1 MNPRRKF
8 RRRSSRWNAAALRF
22 DPLASIDLF
31 VVVPLGLSLTL
42 ASPAEGATFE
52 SRSIL
57 PDVGVTVFGADV
69 ARAQWSRQL
78 LGDAWSV
85 AVLAHTDLF
94 DRIPYVEERE
104 FLLVSDPAWNRLL
117 TGESEVGL
125 GAWSGEG
132 STVGPL
138 REPRGLAVDE
148 NDRVYV
154 CDTGNDRVVVL
165 QAHTEWREITLEPL
179 YTIDDLST
187 PYALAISDGGT
198 PFAPADDRLYI
209 AETGKNRVVRYDLGP
224 DGARFGAAIG
234 ELGSGEGAFA
244 GPTAIA
250 LDARGDVI
258 VADAHNRRLVRLR
271 DREGRLEWIESV
283 PTSFGLV
290 TSLAADP
297 WGNVHAVC
305 PEERVVVRLNADLQP
320 VTSLAQG
327 FSRPRGVDL
336 VSRIVR
342 DHRSGAKSRQP
353 EASALVLDEWGAG
366 SGLSLWHLGLEIGD
380 ARRDER
386 GIAVTL
392 SDAAEVSV
400 LSASGESIAT
410 ARLEAGERRVPLPAN
425 LAHEQ
430 LEHLRI
436 VARSLYPNGEVV
448 ERAIDAMTSAT
459 GELRIE
465 SIAPNPS
472 PGAVRFALS
481 LARPDQEVELRVYNL
496 EGRLVRRL
504 GSDPAGASSTA
515 LTWDGRDEGGRPVGS
530 GLYFYRVRQGQA
542 ERSGRVV
549 LLR

>member
-8 RRRSSRWNAAALRF
+8 RRRSSRWNPSALRF

-42 ASPAEGATFE
+42 ATPADGATFE
-52 SRSIL
+52 SRPIL
-57 PDVGVTVFGADV
+57 PEAGVNVFGADV

-78 LGDAWSV
+78 MGDAWSV
-85 AVLAHTDLF
+85 AVLAHSDLF

-104 FLLVSDPAWNRLL
+104 FLIVSDPAWNRLL

-125 GAWSGEG
+125 GSWNGEG
-132 STVGPL
+132 NPLGAL

-148 NDRVYV
+148 NDRVYI

-165 QAHTEWREITLEPL
+165 QAHTEWREIALEPL
-179 YTIDDLST
+179 FSIDGVSR
-187 PYALAISDGGT
+187 PYALAISDRGT

-209 AETGKNRVVRYDLGP
+209 AETGKNRVVRYDLGV
-224 DGARFGAAIG
+224 DGARFGAALG
-234 ELGSGEGAFA
+234 ELGSGVGAFA

-250 LDARGDVI
+250 VDARGDLI

-271 DREGRLEWIESV
+271 DQGDHLEWIDST
-283 PTSFGLV
+283 PTPFGLV
-290 TSLAADP
+290 TALAADP

-305 PEERVVVRLNADLQP
+305 PEERAVVRLDSALRP
-320 VTSLAQG
+320 VTSLTGG
-327 FSRPRGVDL
+327 FARPRGVDL
-336 VSRIVR
+336 VTRIVR
-342 DHRSGAKSRQP
+342 DHRSGAKRRLP

-366 SGLSLWHLGLEIGD
+366 SGLSLWHLGLEVSD

-386 GIAVTL
+386 GVLLGL
-392 SDAAEVSV
+392 SDAAEVT
-400 LSASGESIAT
+400 LRSASGETIAA
-410 ARLEAGERRVPLPAN
+410 ARLGAGESRLPLPAG
-425 LAHEQ
+425 LA
-430 LEHLRI
+430 LSTLDGARV

-448 ERAIDAMTSAT
+448 ERALDSMAEAT
-459 GELRIE
+459 GELRVE

-472 PGAVRFALS
+472 PGAVRFGLL

-530 GLYFYRVRQGQA
+530 GLYFYRVRQGES
-542 ERSGRVV
+542 ERAGRVV